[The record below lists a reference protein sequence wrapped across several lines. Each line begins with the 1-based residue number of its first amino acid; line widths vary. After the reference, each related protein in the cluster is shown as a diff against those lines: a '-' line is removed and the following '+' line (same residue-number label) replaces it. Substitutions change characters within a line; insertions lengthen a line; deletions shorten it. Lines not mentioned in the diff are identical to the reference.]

1 MRQRHQS
8 KGEHMTQ
15 DEIIKLAKK
24 AGWTGPEDNLAY
36 VSMFER
42 FYDLAIKPWA
52 KQLKVERKR
61 FEEYRDMAVGAM
73 RDVRL
78 DERKECAKIADTWK
92 DNVVWEGKTA
102 ADNIANQIR
111 ARGNK

>member
-1 MRQRHQS
+1 
-8 KGEHMTQ
+8 MTQ

-36 VSMFER
+36 VSMLER

-61 FEEYRDMAVGAM
+61 FEEYRDMTVGVM
-73 RDVRL
+73 RDVRM
-78 DERKECAKIADTWK
+78 DERKECAKVCEAIAGDRHLSEAQK
-92 DNVVWEGKTA
+92 C
-102 ADNIANQIR
+102 ANAIR
-111 ARGNK
+111 ARGNNDGR